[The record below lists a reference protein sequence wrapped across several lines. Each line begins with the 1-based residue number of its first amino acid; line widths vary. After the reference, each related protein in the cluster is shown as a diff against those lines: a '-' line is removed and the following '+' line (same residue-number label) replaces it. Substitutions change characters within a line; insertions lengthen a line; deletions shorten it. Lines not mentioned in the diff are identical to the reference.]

1 MQWLFLLARPERFE
15 LPTPWFEA
23 KYSIQLSYGR
33 IFFAVIIE
41 GLSLVL
47 VKTFGRNSFDI
58 IAVYAKY
65 LKSHQLEQ
73 FNQPKHN
80 KFYACI
86 EGDNMYKNLVL
97 AFIFALIYSCSEPV
111 EEIQPDSFLNIAGA
125 RVGLARQQPIDWDS
139 QALDPYMN
147 MDPKLSSTR
156 VPLFGDLHVHTTY
169 SFDAYI
175 FGTLATPDDAYEFAK
190 GKPITHPAGFDVS
203 LDRPLDFYGVTD
215 HGTFLGQVAEAAT
228 PGNPYYE
235 APSSVNV
242 NDINSPENLTISS
255 IPRRTEAFGGFLINT
270 ITALMERKLDI
281 SYLDSVSRRA
291 WADTVAAAQRHNDPG
306 KFTTFIGYEY
316 TASTADM
323 GNLHR
328 NVIFKGNGNLI
339 PSVPYS
345 RANSNDPEGLWQW
358 MDRLR
363 EDGIESLAIPHNS
376 NGSDGFMFA
385 LEDSFGKSLTKEY
398 AELRMRNEP
407 IVEIT
412 QVKGTSDTHPALSTN
427 DEWADFEIMPFK
439 VATQSI
445 SKPKGSYVRDA
456 LLEGIKMEKKEG
468 FNPYKF
474 GFIGSSDTHTAA
486 SSQEEDNFF
495 SKIGILDSSA
505 SLRGSIPETDPAI
518 LESGQP
524 VIDLDGKKYLNS
536 SSITWGAAGLAGVWA
551 EENTRDSI
559 YNAFRR
565 KESFATTGPR
575 MTVRFFAGYDLDTNR
590 INDNNLI
597 EYLYANAETMGAD
610 LEGIGQQTPSFFVWA
625 VRDAFTAPLQRVQI
639 IKGYIDDNGNPQE
652 QVFDVACSDSGFPDP
667 ETYRCPDNNAKV
679 DISTCAFSED
689 VGAAELK
696 TFWSDPTFKSEQ
708 RAFYYVRALENP
720 TCRWSTWDAV
730 RNNVEPRSDMP
741 KTIQERV
748 WSSPIH
754 YIP

>member
-1 MQWLFLLARPERFE
+1 
-15 LPTPWFEA
+15 
-23 KYSIQLSYGR
+23 
-33 IFFAVIIE
+33 
-41 GLSLVL
+41 
-47 VKTFGRNSFDI
+47 
-58 IAVYAKY
+58 
-65 LKSHQLEQ
+65 
-73 FNQPKHN
+73 
-80 KFYACI
+80 
-86 EGDNMYKNLVL
+86 MYKNLAL
-97 AFIFALIYSCSEPV
+97 LFIFTLIYSCSESV
-111 EEIQPDSFLNIAGA
+111 EEIEPDSFLNIAGA
-125 RVGLARQQPIDWDS
+125 RVGLATQQPIDWDS
-139 QALDPYMN
+139 QAIDPYMN
-147 MDPKLSSTR
+147 MDPKLSSSR

-190 GKPITHPAGFDVS
+190 GKSIKHPAGFDVS

-228 PGNPYYE
+228 PGTPYYE
-235 APSSVNV
+235 SPSSLQV
-242 NDINSPENLTISS
+242 NDINSPENLNIST
-255 IPRRTEAFGGFLINT
+255 IPRRTQAFGGFLVNT
-270 ITALMERKLDI
+270 VNALRDRTLDMQ
-281 SYLDSVSRRA
+281 YVDSVSRRA

-306 KFTTFIGYEY
+306 KFTTFIAYEY
-316 TASTADM
+316 TASTPDM

-328 NVIFKGNGNLI
+328 NVVFKGNGNRI

-345 RANSNDPEGLWQW
+345 RANSNDPEGLWNW

-385 LEDSFGKSLTKEY
+385 LKDSFGKPLTKEY

-439 VATQSI
+439 VATQSF
-445 SKPKGSYVRDA
+445 SEPKGSYVRDA
-456 LLEGIKMEKKEG
+456 LLEGIKMEEKEG

-474 GFIGSSDTHTAA
+474 GLIGSSDTHTAA

-495 SKIGILDSSA
+495 SKIGLLDSSA
-505 SLRGSIPETDPAI
+505 ALRGSIPETDPAI

-524 VIDLDGKKYLNS
+524 VIDLDGNKYMNS
-536 SSITWGAAGLAGVWA
+536 SAITWGASGLAGVWA
-551 EENTRDSI
+551 EANTRDSI
-559 YNAFRR
+559 YDAFRR
-565 KESFATTGPR
+565 KESFATSGPR
-575 MTVRFFAGYDLDTNR
+575 MTIRFFAGYDLDVGK
-590 INDNNLI
+590 INDKDLV
-597 EYLYANAETMGAD
+597 EYLYTNAKTMGAD
-610 LEGIGQQTPSFFVWA
+610 LDGIGQQTPSFFVWA
-625 VRDAFTAPLQRVQI
+625 VRDTYTAPLQRVQI
-639 IKGYIDDNGNPQE
+639 IKGYVDASGNPQE
-652 QVFDVACSDSGFPDP
+652 QVFDVACSDGGSPDP
-667 ETYRCPDNNAKV
+667 ATHRCPDNNAKV
-679 DISTCAFSED
+679 DISSCAFSQD

-696 TFWSDPTFKSEQ
+696 AFWNDPTFKSGQ